1 MSCDCAAGCCCWLNR
16 GGRGAATPQSGAVNV
31 RWKLARIPT
40 NFRWKESMFWRMTP
54 QRPLA
59 DAVCRGCRDSVH
71 KIFQRRGDGKI
82 RRKHGCR
89 GKPGRRRRAA
99 RMPARMPRRR
109 SGGGGVT
116 CNLHV
121 AAHAACQAS
130 QSDSRSLPLPCH
142 HALWQRCSLR
152 RPAKPRPRQ
161 TCKRRRRAHYLSRG
175 GWRCRGKRSQLDNT
189 TICLVR
195 RVALSCEIQSY
206 DSWRSAWHAS
216 SPSATLQHVNSHDCP
231 ARPPGRPPV
240 PAAS

>member
-1 MSCDCAAGCCCWLNR
+1 MRCVGVAEIRFIKYFRDEGMGKSVENMVVEESR
-16 GGRGAATPQSGAVNV
+16 GGGG
-31 RWKLARIPT
+31 
-40 NFRWKESMFWRMTP
+40 
-54 QRPLA
+54 
-59 DAVCRGCRDSVH
+59 
-71 KIFQRRGDGKI
+71 
-82 RRKHGCR
+82 
-89 GKPGRRRRAA
+89 AA

-195 RVALSCEIQSY
+195 RVALSCELQSY

-216 SPSATLQHVNSHDCP
+216 SPSAPLQHVNSHDCP
-231 ARPPGRPPV
+231 GRPPGQPPV